1 MIGFIIVR
9 NVGSWPAKAFVWG
22 RVKQKFTY
30 AFLARFLIK
39 NKQTLHYLKPQNKT
53 TIIKKT
59 LLNEKKKRKKKR
71 KDKEEEA
78 HPTGNELTASSTGH
92 IVTIAPL
99 DKL

>member
-1 MIGFIIVR
+1 MGESKTEIYICL
-9 NVGSWPAKAFVWG
+9 
-22 RVKQKFTY
+22 
-30 AFLARFLIK
+30 LARFLIK

-71 KDKEEEA
+71 QDKEKEA

>member
-59 LLNEKKKRKKKR
+59 LLNEKKKEKTKKKR
-71 KDKEEEA
+71 LIRPETNSQPPRRA
-78 HPTGNELTASSTGH
+78 ISLLLRHLTNC
-92 IVTIAPL
+92 
-99 DKL
+99 D